1 MGFLNW
7 LYSRD
12 LRGTGAVVVIIVGML
27 IALAI
32 TLRAI
37 PDVAS
42 ADRATLVGGAFTLI
56 GTLAG
61 SYTGV
66 RVGSQ
71 GAEQARAS
79 TYRAH
84 SELAAAMEEKAIVT
98 GELVAAIP
106 NPESAREALD
116 RADERIARQATDSK
130 FATRAVFES
139 WFRTR
144 PLTRPDHPA
153 YHDFATWMGEVAPQ
167 LPLPSYDEFEA
178 WYREAAAKQAPR
190 PGGSPE
196 RPSDA

>member
-1 MGFLNW
+1 MGFWNW

-12 LRGTGAVVVIIVGML
+12 LRGTGAVTVILVGMF

-32 TLRAI
+32 TLRAL
-37 PDVAS
+37 PDVLD
-42 ADRATLVGGAFTLI
+42 ADRATMVGAAFTLI

-84 SELAAAMEEKAIVT
+84 SELAAAIEEKAIVT

-106 NPESAREALD
+106 NPDAAREALD

-144 PLTRPDHPA
+144 PLSRPDHPA
-153 YHDFATWMGEVAPQ
+153 YHDFATWMGEIAPQ
-167 LPLPSYDEFEA
+167 LSLPSYDEFED
-178 WYREAAAKQAPR
+178 WYRETAAKRGPR
-190 PGGSPE
+190 PGGSPQQP
-196 RPSDA
+196 RDA

>member
-1 MGFLNW
+1 MGFWNW

-12 LRGTGAVVVIIVGML
+12 LRGTGAVTVILVGML

-32 TLRAI
+32 TFRAI
-37 PDVAS
+37 PDVLD
-42 ADRATLVGGAFTLI
+42 ADRATLVGAAFTLI

-66 RVGSQ
+66 RVGAQ

-79 TYRAH
+79 SNAAH
-84 SELAAAMEEKAIVT
+84 TELAAAIEEKAIVT

-106 NPESAREALD
+106 DKTAAHEALD
-116 RADERIARQATDSK
+116 RAHDRIARRATDSRS
-130 FATRAVFES
+130 ATRAVFEA

-144 PLTRPDHPA
+144 PLARPDHPA
-153 YHDFATWMGEVAPQ
+153 YHDFATWIGEIAPQ

-178 WYREAAAKQAPR
+178 WYREAAAKPRPR
-190 PGGSPE
+190 PGGAPG
-196 RPSDA
+196 RVGDA